1 MIGEGLSRQAEAAL
15 GLVAT
20 RMAAIEGDLGVSGP
34 EERAKRL
41 THLAVDIQAG
51 HARAGGEDT
60 PQSIIEGAAVAL
72 LVAALAVG
80 GGP

>member
-1 MIGEGLSRQAEAAL
+1 MIGKGLSGSAEVAL
-15 GLVAT
+15 GQVAT
-20 RMAAIEGDLGVSGP
+20 RMAEIEADLGPCGP
-34 EERAKRL
+34 EERAKGL
-41 THLAVDIQAG
+41 SHLAADIQAG

-80 GGP
+80 HE